1 MEPNEQGGVFLYSGG
16 GGQLSESRISKAGCG
31 NCVGDLCK
39 SWGTG
44 VAGGVPSHSGGV
56 GYGGVSHT
64 SNLIRS
70 LLYPIREL
78 YQFGT

>member
-1 MEPNEQGGVFLYSGG
+1 MSKGVCFYTVGVG
-16 GGQLSESRISKAGCG
+16 YQK
-31 NCVGDLCK
+31 VWGDLCK

-44 VAGGVPSHSGGV
+44 VAGGVPSHSGGA

-64 SNLIRS
+64 SNLIRP